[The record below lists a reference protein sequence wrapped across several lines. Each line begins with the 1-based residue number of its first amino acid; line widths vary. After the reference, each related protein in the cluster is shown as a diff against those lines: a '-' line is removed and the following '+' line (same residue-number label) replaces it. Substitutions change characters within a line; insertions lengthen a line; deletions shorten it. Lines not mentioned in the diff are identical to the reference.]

1 LLVILG
7 RRNPKTATTSNA
19 GFSLSELALPP
30 SGMWNDYRREW
41 TDNLET
47 ANAIGDGHGF
57 PLGGADSRQE
67 LATSPALC
75 HQRKHS
81 KVPGAE
87 TSATQASQLPKNVKF
102 EVKSDFLIGD
112 KMIFSILHL
121 PSYHSLALDTSR
133 ATKAA

>member
-7 RRNPKTATTSNA
+7 RRNPKAATTSNA

-30 SGMWNDYRREW
+30 SGMWNDYRRER

-67 LATSPALC
+67 LATIPALC

-81 KVPGAE
+81 KVPLPNLCDAGE
-87 TSATQASQLPKNVKF
+87 SASEERQIRG
-102 EVKSDFLIGD
+102 EIRFLIGE

-121 PSYHSLALDTSR
+121 PSYHSPAIDTFR